1 MPGVEG
7 GTLYREAALRRFTVA
22 LFEKVGVPPAD
33 AARTAD
39 NLIEANLRGVDTH
52 GITRVLVA
60 YIRRIQHGLMRP
72 KTEIEIVRE
81 RASTALLDGH
91 NGVGQ
96 VIATRAM
103 ELAIEKAR
111 KCGSGWVGVLHSNH
125 VGTCA

>member
-22 LFEKVGVPPAD
+22 LFEKVRVPPED

-39 NLIEANLRGVDTH
+39 NLIDANLRGVDTH

-60 YIRRIQHGLMRP
+60 YIRRIQYGLMKPR
-72 KTEIEIVRE
+72 TEIEVVRE
-81 RASTALLDGH
+81 RPSTALIDGH

-96 VIATRAM
+96 VLATRAM
-103 ELAIEKAR
+103 ELAMEKAKR
-111 KCGSGWVGVLHSNH
+111 CGSAFVGVTHSNH
-125 VGTCA
+125 F